1 MDEPSAENLA
11 SYKESIKQLEV
22 HPLDPDADERMLL
35 RDKVV
40 AFADDFL
47 EDLDS
52 RPAFVMF
59 EDENSVLYD
68 SPISEEST
76 DPDETADLLAHGA
89 IRSGVNVGST
99 RHLASIPGST
109 IDR

>member
-1 MDEPSAENLA
+1 MDEPSAENLTG
-11 SYKESIKQLEV
+11 YKESIKQLELGA
-22 HPLDPDADERMLL
+22 HPLDPDAEERMLL

-47 EDLDS
+47 EGLDS

-68 SPISEEST
+68 SPIS
-76 DPDETADLLAHGA
+76 
-89 IRSGVNVGST
+89 
-99 RHLASIPGST
+99 
-109 IDR
+109 